1 MPSTPCPEPVVVG
14 DLLTILRCSRPLAMA
29 KNSQADGAIRAYQKG
44 KALCAPRLVSLIE
57 G

>member
-1 MPSTPCPEPVVVG
+1 MVG